1 MSTLSQEL
9 REYVAGCFT
18 GIWVESHEPR
28 EAILEIAQ
36 LCRDESWY
44 FAAWNIDQGLRVG
57 GDTGSAGEMTDPLAA
72 VKASQAMGVDTTSII
87 VLENFHRFLSSVE
100 VIQAMASQIHAGKQ
114 TRSILIILSP
124 QVDLPTELE
133 KLFVVVEHHMPIRNQ
148 LKEIAEGVATENGDL
163 PEGDELD
170 GVLDAAGGLT
180 RGEAE
185 SAFSLSLVRHGR
197 IQPDT
202 IWSLKSQM
210 LKKSGLLEMYQG
222 DADFE
227 TLGGMAALKSFC
239 TKALASSSQH
249 VRPRGVMLLS
259 PPGCGKSQF
268 CKALGR
274 ETGRPVIILD
284 VGSLMGSLVGQTELR
299 TRQALKIIDA
309 MQQAIVMLDE
319 IDKAFAGVG
328 GSGQSDGGV
337 GSRMF
342 GTFLSWLNDRESDT
356 FVVCT
361 ANDVGKLPPEFARA
375 ERFDSVFF
383 LDLPT
388 REEKDAIWQIY
399 HEVYQLNTAQ
409 DQPDDTEWTG
419 AEIKACCRLSVLL
432 DVPLAEAAKNVVPVA
447 VTAAESIGK
456 LREWASGRCLDA
468 TNGGVFQHKKS
479 RKRRKLSAVGANP
492 SAN

>member
-1 MSTLSQEL
+1 MSTLSNDL

-18 GIWVESHEPR
+18 GIWVESQEPQ
-28 EAILEIAQ
+28 EAIVEIAQ
-36 LCRDESWY
+36 LCRDESWQ

-57 GDTGSAGEMTDPLAA
+57 GDAGSTGEMTDPLAA
-72 VKASQAMGVDTTSII
+72 VKASQAMGADTTSII

-114 TRSILIILSP
+114 TRSILVILSP
-124 QVDLPTELE
+124 QVDLPPELE
-133 KLFVVVEHHMPIRNQ
+133 KLFVVVEHQMPIREQ
-148 LKEIAEGVATENGDL
+148 LQEIAQSIATEDGDL
-163 PEGDELD
+163 PEGEELD
-170 GVLDAAGGLT
+170 RVLDATGGLT

-210 LKKSGLLEMYQG
+210 LKKSGLLEMYRG

-239 TKALASSSQH
+239 KQALGSSNQQ

-274 ETGRPVIILD
+274 ETGRPVITLD
-284 VGSLMGSLVGQTELR
+284 VGSLMGSLVGQTEQR
-299 TRQALKIIDA
+299 TRQALRIIDA
-309 MQQAIVMLDE
+309 MQPAIVMLDE

-337 GSRMF
+337 GSREC
-342 GTFLSWLNDRESDT
+342 S
-356 FVVCT
+356 
-361 ANDVGKLPPEFARA
+361 AR
-375 ERFDSVFF
+375 FF
-383 LDLPT
+383 
-388 REEKDAIWQIY
+388 R
-399 HEVYQLNTAQ
+399 
-409 DQPDDTEWTG
+409 G
-419 AEIKACCRLSVLL
+419 
-432 DVPLAEAAKNVVPVA
+432 
-447 VTAAESIGK
+447 
-456 LREWASGRCLDA
+456 
-468 TNGGVFQHKKS
+468 
-479 RKRRKLSAVGANP
+479 
-492 SAN
+492 

>member
-1 MSTLSQEL
+1 MLS
-9 REYVAGCFT
+9 AD
-18 GIWVESHEPR
+18 S
-28 EAILEIAQ
+28 
-36 LCRDESWY
+36 
-44 FAAWNIDQGLRVG
+44 
-57 GDTGSAGEMTDPLAA
+57 
-72 VKASQAMGVDTTSII
+72 TSII
-87 VLENFHRFLSSVE
+87 VLENFHRFLGSVE
-100 VIQAMASQIHAGKQ
+100 IIQAMASQIHAGKQ
-114 TRSILIILSP
+114 TRSILIILAP
-124 QVDLPTELE
+124 QVDLPPELE
-133 KLFVVVEHHMPIRNQ
+133 KLFVIVEHQMPTREQ
-148 LKEIAEGVATENGDL
+148 LKEIAEGIATEDGDL
-163 PEGDELD
+163 PEGNELD
-170 GVLDAAGGLT
+170 RVLDAAGGLT

-210 LKKSGLLEMYQG
+210 LTKSGLLDMYRG
-222 DADFE
+222 DANFE

-239 TKALASSSQH
+239 QQALSSSKGS

-274 ETGRPVIILD
+274 ETRRPVITLD
-284 VGSLMGSLVGQTELR
+284 VGSLMGSLVGQTEQR
-299 TRQALKIIDA
+299 TRQALRIIDA
-309 MQQAIVMLDE
+309 MQPAIVMLDE
-319 IDKAFAGVG
+319 IDKAFSGI

-361 ANDVGKLPPEFARA
+361 ANDVAKLPPEFARA

-388 REEKDAIWQIY
+388 RQEKDSIWEIY
-399 HEVYQLNTAQ
+399 HEVYQLDADQ
-409 DQPDDTEWTG
+409 DRPDDIDWTG

-432 DVPLAEAAKNVVPVA
+432 DIPIIEAAKNVVPVA
-447 VTAAESIGK
+447 MTAAESIGN
-456 LREWASGRCLDA
+456 LRQWAQGRCLGA
-468 TNGGVFQHKKS
+468 TSGGIFQHKKL
-479 RKRRKLSAVGANP
+479 RRRRKLSAVGPSP